1 MSSILDQILR
11 EKQNEIKRLKQEEIP
26 ENSRRCLSIIKS
38 IKQKEPIGIIAEIKR
53 HSPSKGELNGN
64 VNPIK
69 QAKEYEKAGAAAISV
84 LTDTPFFKGS
94 FADIESIRKVV
105 DIPILCKDFIVDPI
119 QIYKAKSVGA
129 DAVLLIVAALDQE
142 QLQKLYCQAA
152 VLGLEVL
159 VEVHNEEEL
168 LRALAIGA
176 MMIGINN
183 RDLSSFEVSLQT
195 TVKLAKQFDREK
207 EVLFISESGMA
218 NREDVQLVREAGVE
232 GILVGETLMK
242 ANNIEK
248 TMLELSLKEVSS

>member
-1 MSSILDQILR
+1 MSSILEQILY
-11 EKQNEIKRLKQEEIP
+11 EKQNEIRRLKQEEIP
-26 ENSRRCLSIIKS
+26 ANSRRCLSIIKS
-38 IKQKEPIGIIAEIKR
+38 IKQNEPIGIIAEIKR
-53 HSPSKGELNGN
+53 HSPSKGELNGD

-84 LTDTPFFKGS
+84 LTDTPFFRGS
-94 FADIESIRKVV
+94 FADLESIRKVV

-119 QIYKAKSVGA
+119 QIFKAKSVGA
-129 DAVLLIVAALDQE
+129 DAILLIVAALDQE
-142 QLQKLYCQAA
+142 QLQNLYCQAA
-152 VLGLEVL
+152 DLGLEVL

-176 MMIGINN
+176 TMIGINN

-195 TVKLAKQFDREK
+195 TVNLAKQFNRE

-242 ANNIEK
+242 ANNIVK

>member
-11 EKQNEIKRLKQEEIP
+11 EKQNEIKRLKHEEILV
-26 ENSRRCLSIIKS
+26 NSRSCLSIIKS

-129 DAVLLIVAALDQE
+129 DAILLIVAALDQE
-142 QLQKLYCQAA
+142 QLQNLYCQATA
-152 VLGLEVL
+152 LGLEVL

-176 MMIGINN
+176 IMIGINN

-195 TVKLAKQFDREK
+195 TVKLAKQFDRE

-218 NREDVQLVREAGVE
+218 NREDVKLVREAGVE

-248 TMLELSLKEVSS
+248 TMLELSLKEVSL

>member
-1 MSSILDQILR
+1 VSSILDQILR
-11 EKQNEIKRLKQEEIP
+11 EKQNEIKRLKHEEILV
-26 ENSRRCLSIIKS
+26 NSRSCLSIIKS

-129 DAVLLIVAALDQE
+129 DAILLIVAALDQE
-142 QLQKLYCQAA
+142 QLQNLYCQAA

-176 MMIGINN
+176 IMIGINN

-195 TVKLAKQFDREK
+195 TVKLAKQFDRE

-218 NREDVQLVREAGVE
+218 NREDVKLVREAGVE

-248 TMLELSLKEVSS
+248 TMLELSLKEVSL

>member
-11 EKQNEIKRLKQEEIP
+11 EKQNEIKRLKHEEILA
-26 ENSRRCLSIIKS
+26 NSRSCLSIIKS

-129 DAVLLIVAALDQE
+129 DAILLIVAALDQE
-142 QLQKLYCQAA
+142 QLQNLYCQAA

-176 MMIGINN
+176 IMIGINN

-195 TVKLAKQFDREK
+195 TVKLAKRFDRE

-218 NREDVQLVREAGVE
+218 NREDVKLVREAGVE

-248 TMLELSLKEVSS
+248 TMLELSLKEVSL

>member
-11 EKQNEIKRLKQEEIP
+11 EKQNEIKRLKHEEILA
-26 ENSRRCLSIIKS
+26 NSRSCLSIIKS

-129 DAVLLIVAALDQE
+129 DAILLIVAALDQE
-142 QLQKLYCQAA
+142 QLQNLYCLAA

-176 MMIGINN
+176 IMIGINN

-195 TVKLAKQFDREK
+195 TVKLAKQFDRE

-218 NREDVQLVREAGVE
+218 NREDVKLVREAGVE

-248 TMLELSLKEVSS
+248 TMLELSLKEVSL

>member
-11 EKQNEIKRLKQEEIP
+11 EKQNEIKRLKHEEIP
-26 ENSRRCLSIIKS
+26 ANSRRCLSIIKS
-38 IKQKEPIGIIAEIKR
+38 IKQKGPIGIIAEIKR

-129 DAVLLIVAALDQE
+129 DAILLIVAALDQE
-142 QLQKLYCQAA
+142 QLQNLYCQAA

-176 MMIGINN
+176 IMIGINN

-195 TVKLAKQFDREK
+195 TVKLAKQFDRE

-218 NREDVQLVREAGVE
+218 NREDVKLVREAGVE

-248 TMLELSLKEVSS
+248 TMLELSLKEVSL

>member
-1 MSSILDQILR
+1 VSSILDQILR
-11 EKQNEIKRLKQEEIP
+11 EKQNEIKRLKHEEILV
-26 ENSRRCLSIIKS
+26 NSRSCLSIIKS

-129 DAVLLIVAALDQE
+129 DAILLIVAALDQE
-142 QLQKLYCQAA
+142 QLQNLYCQATA
-152 VLGLEVL
+152 LGLEVL

-176 MMIGINN
+176 IMIGINN

-195 TVKLAKQFDREK
+195 TVKLAKQFDRE

-218 NREDVQLVREAGVE
+218 NREDVKLVREAGVE

-248 TMLELSLKEVSS
+248 TMLELSLKEVSL

>member
-11 EKQNEIKRLKQEEIP
+11 EKQNEIKRLKHEEILV
-26 ENSRRCLSIIKS
+26 NSRSCLSIIKS

-129 DAVLLIVAALDQE
+129 DAILLIVAALDQE
-142 QLQKLYCQAA
+142 QLQNLYCQAA

-176 MMIGINN
+176 IMIGINN

-195 TVKLAKQFDREK
+195 TVKLAKQFDRE

-218 NREDVQLVREAGVE
+218 NREDVKLVREAGVE

-248 TMLELSLKEVSS
+248 TMLELSLKEVSL